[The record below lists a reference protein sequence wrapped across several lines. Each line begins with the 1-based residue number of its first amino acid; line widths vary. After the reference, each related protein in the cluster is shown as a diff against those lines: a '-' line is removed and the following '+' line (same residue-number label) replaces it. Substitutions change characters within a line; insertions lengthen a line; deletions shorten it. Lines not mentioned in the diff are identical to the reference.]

1 MDRLDILK
9 VFIAVA
15 DHRSF
20 AEAARRMRVSPT
32 AATRAV
38 AALEDDLG
46 VAVLR
51 RTTRAVALTDEG
63 AAFLERCRHALAEL
77 EDAQRAAK
85 GETAS
90 PHGALVVTAPVVF
103 GRMHIAPI
111 LADLL
116 RAHPLLKVTLTLTD
130 RNVRLIDEGIDV
142 AVRIGD
148 LSDSSLI
155 ARQVAS
161 VRHVLVA
168 SPQYLASHSALSS
181 PADLR
186 SHSLIVLD
194 SLTPNGEWRFDASKA
209 KPIKVEPRLLTNDV
223 ATAMDAA
230 VSGLGIARLL
240 SYQVKDHLAHGKL
253 ARVLDSFA
261 PNPIPVTLLHARTRQ
276 ASANVKAFV
285 DAVNRQI
292 RRQGSLN

>member
-1 MDRLDILK
+1 MDRLDVLK

-20 AEAARRMRVSPT
+20 AEAARRLRVSPT

-51 RTTRAVALTDEG
+51 RTTRAVSLTDEG

-90 PHGALVVTAPVVF
+90 PHGAIVVTAPVVF

-116 RAHPLLKVTLTLTD
+116 RAHPLLKATLTLTD

-168 SPQYLASHSALSS
+168 SPQYLASHSAPSS
-181 PADLR
+181 PADLT

-194 SLTPNGEWRFDASKA
+194 SLTPNGEWRFDTSKA

-292 RRQGSLN
+292 RRLGSLH

>member
-1 MDRLDILK
+1 MDRLDVLK

-20 AEAARRMRVSPT
+20 AEAARRLRVSPT

-223 ATAMDAA
+223 ATAVDAA
-230 VSGLGIARLL
+230 VSSLGIARLL

-285 DAVNRQI
+285 EAVSHHI
-292 RRQGSLN
+292 RRLGSLH